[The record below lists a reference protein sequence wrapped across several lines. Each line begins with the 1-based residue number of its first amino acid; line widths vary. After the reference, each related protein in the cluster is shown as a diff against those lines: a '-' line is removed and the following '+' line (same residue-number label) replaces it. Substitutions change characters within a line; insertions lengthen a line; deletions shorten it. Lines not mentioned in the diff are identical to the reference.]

1 MAFTAEKPFSLLRIA
16 GAVLLGLGLSAPAA
30 AAGGTIHHVIN
41 YGQSVSQGQAGL
53 PVISSVQ
60 RHNSLMFN
68 GGVRARDGGTDLNTT
83 RASLVPLAEAA
94 WYSLGET
101 PSAGT
106 LEMINDLRFAEN
118 GVNASQSGIEYL
130 GSAPGAGGQTLKQL
144 QMGGIPFHQMLF
156 DVYHG
161 NRLAATQG
169 KTYRTTAVTWIQGE
183 SDYMAKTSEADYI
196 TGLETLRLQI
206 EWIQSAVNGR
216 TDKIPLIAAQ
226 IADHLALN
234 APRPSI
240 ALAHVTAAKSNP
252 HIYLAAPMYMLD
264 YADAYHLTAASSK
277 WLGAYLGLAYK
288 RVVIDGQAW
297 KPVQPLW
304 AKAYGRVMMVNFHVP
319 KPPLVFDT
327 TQVTNPGSYGFR
339 VVDSNGVDNPVTGVA
354 LGAGGTVVWIAT
366 ARDLTAGSK
375 LRYAWTGTTQTGRI
389 AGARGNLRDSQGD
402 TVLFDPTGLNKR
414 MDNWCVI
421 FEQTVE

>member
-1 MAFTAEKPFSLLRIA
+1 MLTASHRHRGA
-16 GAVLLGLGLSAPAA
+16 GVAAAVAVLLFATSAA
-30 AAGGTIHHVIN
+30 ATGGAIHHVIN

-68 GGVRARDGGTDLNTT
+68 GGVRARDGGTDLHTT
-83 RASLVPLAEAA
+83 RASLIPLTEAA

-106 LEMINDLRFAEN
+106 LEMVNDLNFAEN
-118 GVNASQSGIEYL
+118 GISYNASGIEYL
-130 GSAPGAGGQTLKQL
+130 SSAPGAGSQTLTQL
-144 QMGGIPFHQMLF
+144 QIGGIPFHQMLF

-161 NRLAATQG
+161 NRIATAQG
-169 KTYRTTAVTWIQGE
+169 KTYRTTAVTWVHGE
-183 SDYMAKTSEADYI
+183 SDYMAKTSESDYI
-196 TGLETLRLQI
+196 AGLETLRLQI

-216 TDKIPLIAAQ
+216 TDTIPMIATQ
-226 IADHLALN
+226 IADHTALYVN
-234 APRPSI
+234 RPSI

-252 HIYLAAPMYMLD
+252 NFYLAAPMYMLD
-264 YADAYHLTAASSK
+264 YADQFHLTAASSK

-288 RVVIDGQAW
+288 RVVIDGQPW

-327 TQVTNPGSYGFR
+327 AQVTNPGTYGFR
-339 VVDSNGVDNPVTGVA
+339 VVDASGVDNPVTGVA

-375 LRYAWTGTTQTGRI
+375 LRYAWNGTAQTGRT
-389 AGARGNLRDSQGD
+389 AGPRGNLRDSQGD
-402 TVLFDPTGLNKR
+402 TLVFDPAGLNKR